1 MLIWDLFVGLQGHK
15 TRFLRQW
22 KGRDKMRKGV
32 ESVWIFCHFW
42 VFLKELADAK
52 PVERVLCPHFC
63 DHRSGTTKEKPLWIW
78 SAKLKPMLGRRSFGH
93 SPRRIR
99 NHVLFMLLSGVVLR
113 LLLLRYAED
122 SLDSALQIREEW
134 DLPEEKLLDLK
145 RLQRRMSIGSLAGMQ
160 QVTVKRLSR
169 MNVQ

>member
-1 MLIWDLFVGLQGHK
+1 M
-15 TRFLRQW
+15 
-22 KGRDKMRKGV
+22 
-32 ESVWIFCHFW
+32 
-42 VFLKELADAK
+42 
-52 PVERVLCPHFC
+52 
-63 DHRSGTTKEKPLWIW
+63 
-78 SAKLKPMLGRRSFGH
+78 
-93 SPRRIR
+93 
-99 NHVLFMLLSGVVLR
+99 LFMLLSGVVLR

>member
-1 MLIWDLFVGLQGHK
+1 
-15 TRFLRQW
+15 
-22 KGRDKMRKGV
+22 
-32 ESVWIFCHFW
+32 
-42 VFLKELADAK
+42 
-52 PVERVLCPHFC
+52 
-63 DHRSGTTKEKPLWIW
+63 
-78 SAKLKPMLGRRSFGH
+78 
-93 SPRRIR
+93 
-99 NHVLFMLLSGVVLR
+99 MLLSGVVLR

>member
-1 MLIWDLFVGLQGHK
+1 
-15 TRFLRQW
+15 
-22 KGRDKMRKGV
+22 
-32 ESVWIFCHFW
+32 
-42 VFLKELADAK
+42 
-52 PVERVLCPHFC
+52 
-63 DHRSGTTKEKPLWIW
+63 
-78 SAKLKPMLGRRSFGH
+78 
-93 SPRRIR
+93 
-99 NHVLFMLLSGVVLR
+99 MLLSGVVLR

-169 MNVQ
+169 MNVQQRAWEVLNHLKPAKSC

>member
-1 MLIWDLFVGLQGHK
+1 M
-15 TRFLRQW
+15 
-22 KGRDKMRKGV
+22 
-32 ESVWIFCHFW
+32 
-42 VFLKELADAK
+42 
-52 PVERVLCPHFC
+52 
-63 DHRSGTTKEKPLWIW
+63 
-78 SAKLKPMLGRRSFGH
+78 
-93 SPRRIR
+93 
-99 NHVLFMLLSGVVLR
+99 LFMLLSGVVLR

-169 MNVQ
+169 MLERAITCVGSPKII

>member
-1 MLIWDLFVGLQGHK
+1 
-15 TRFLRQW
+15 
-22 KGRDKMRKGV
+22 
-32 ESVWIFCHFW
+32 
-42 VFLKELADAK
+42 
-52 PVERVLCPHFC
+52 
-63 DHRSGTTKEKPLWIW
+63 
-78 SAKLKPMLGRRSFGH
+78 MLGRRSFGH